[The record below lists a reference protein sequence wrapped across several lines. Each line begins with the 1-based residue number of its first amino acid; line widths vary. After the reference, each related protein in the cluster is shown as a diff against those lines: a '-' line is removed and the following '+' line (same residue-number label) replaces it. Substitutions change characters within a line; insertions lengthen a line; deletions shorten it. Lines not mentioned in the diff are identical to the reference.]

1 MEYDDVQSSGSISV
15 WTKDIKTDDYSL
27 AEIQS
32 FGLLDD
38 VPDKAWQMLQTRVR
52 NRVNY
57 LHPNNPYSN
66 SYLLNVE
73 PHRWYQ
79 DNFEPD
85 FTCLHE
91 EILGGL
97 GDGAKWVCNPRKLK
111 ELAIKRESEKKEACL
126 IYSFGIMGDFD
137 FESDIAALLDGAP
150 CEIHVFDMKDYES
163 KIPTEYKHMIHY
175 HKWGLKGSREQ
186 SQLLQDGLNSTN
198 PDGSAV
204 YTFHTLQE
212 TIDILGHNNR
222 IIDVFKI
229 DCEGCEWDT
238 YEDWLSSNVD
248 IRQIQV
254 QVNSVHKNVINF
266 FETLQKAGYV
276 TFHKEANTI
285 EQGRCY
291 EYAFLKLDE
300 AFFASA

>member
-1 MEYDDVQSSGSISV
+1 MANAPSARKKSSKSQISKRSV
-15 WTKDIKTDDYSL
+15 FQLSFDQGRTSSL
-27 AEIQS
+27 ASGE
-32 FGLLDD
+32 FRTRFYLPARGEGGRDGRW
-38 VPDKAWQMLQTRVR
+38 PQMGVVSNLPSTLKRHK
-52 NRVNY
+52 N
-57 LHPNNPYSN
+57 LH
-66 SYLLNVE
+66 
-73 PHRWYQ
+73 
-79 DNFEPD
+79 
-85 FTCLHE
+85 TCLFWC
-91 EILGGL
+91 
-97 GDGAKWVCNPRKLK
+97 KSNPRKLK
-111 ELAIKRESEKKEACL
+111 ELAIKRVSEKKEACL
-126 IYSFGIMGDFD
+126 IYSFGSKGKFE
-137 FESDIAALLDGAP
+137 FESGIAALLDGAP
-150 CEIHVFDMKDYES
+150 CEIHVFDMGDYER
-163 KIPTEYKHMIHY
+163 KIPIEYKHMIHY

-186 SQLLQDGLNSTN
+186 SQLRQGGLNSTK

>member
-1 MEYDDVQSSGSISV
+1 MANAPSARKKSSKSQISKRSV
-15 WTKDIKTDDYSL
+15 FQLSFDQGRTSSL
-27 AEIQS
+27 ASGEFRTRFYLPARGEGGRDGRWAQMGVVS
-32 FGLLDD
+32 NLPSTLL
-38 VPDKAWQMLQTRVR
+38 R
-52 NRVNY
+52 NKN
-57 LHPNNPYSN
+57 LH
-66 SYLLNVE
+66 
-73 PHRWYQ
+73 
-79 DNFEPD
+79 
-85 FTCLHE
+85 TCL
-91 EILGGL
+91 LWC
-97 GDGAKWVCNPRKLK
+97 KSNPRKLK

-126 IYSFGIMGDFD
+126 IYSFGSMGKFE

-150 CEIHVFDMKDYES
+150 CEIHVFDMGDYER
-163 KIPTEYKHMIHY
+163 KIPIEYKHMIHY

-186 SQLLQDGLNSTN
+186 SQLRQGGLNSTK

-254 QVNSVHKNVINF
+254 ELHSLHKNVINF

-285 EQGRCY
+285 VQGRCY